1 MTALHDTALAETVNA
16 DNLSDHQLEKLYR
29 ETRAEFVACTKR
41 AKLISEGS
49 VGRYTE
55 DGKTFWAS
63 VLFTKLVV
71 TAHSVLRMAPRT
83 APIPDRLAHWD
94 FSAVASLT
102 RNLAECYFMF
112 FYTCVD
118 ETPGEDEWLTRLN
131 LIQLRDNAARRQM
144 FADWNP
150 DDPQLTGFSIHHN
163 DLTQKLRARK
173 FFQSLP
179 EKRQT
184 DLLKGDK
191 ALLLTQDEILKRMGE
206 ESAPFR
212 GMYRLLS
219 AHTHSTPLAFYRM
232 ASDGRGCGVENRA
245 DKAEIA
251 VALQMASSFLERAT
265 TDMLKIFP
273 DAEQRISLTH
283 RRTSR
288 RKP

>member
-1 MTALHDTALAETVNA
+1 MIALHDTALAETVNA

-29 ETRAEFVACTKR
+29 ETRAEFAASTKR

-49 VGRYTE
+49 AGRYTE

-71 TAHSVLRMAPRT
+71 TAQSVLRMAPRT

-112 FYTCVD
+112 FYMCVD

-150 DDPQLTGFSIHHN
+150 DDPQLAGFGIHRH
-163 DLTQKLRARK
+163 DLTQKLRGRK

-179 EKRQT
+179 EKRQA

-206 ESAPFR
+206 ESASFR

-232 ASDGRGCGVENRA
+232 AGDGRGCGVENRA

-251 VALQMASSFLERAT
+251 VALQMASSFLERAIN
-265 TDMLKIFP
+265 DMLKIFP
-273 DAEQRISLTH
+273 DAEQRTSVTH
-283 RRTSR
+283 PRISR